1 MRELKL
7 VASVQDKG
15 VLHFMDA
22 LEAHGKAAESAFR
35 KFTSSM
41 QEVQRKSSAVTSK
54 VEVSAAD
61 LMAATSAR
69 QKATEDYLE
78 GYRKVGEAAESV
90 ADKEEGAAKRR
101 KTAAESVSSTTVR
114 ATNQLLAAQRDAALA
129 EAKLITD
136 KWERAKAIETAGHN
150 YRRQKLAGNNAAIAA
165 EEQRHVAEMAAIQLR
180 QEEAA
185 KKAAGV
191 VASASTVGVRA
202 AQEEEAATE
211 ARTRAYEEWL
221 QKVNST
227 PVFIAN
233 REKLANYGPIQGPPT
248 AAAAA
253 AQAEAAEKYRL
264 AQEARQQSERQT
276 TQIVERQVKRR
287 VEAKAEEYYEF
298 TAYDKELLKIT
309 RDTGMAKAHAEN
321 NQFDRDIERLRAQ
334 ANYKLTLA
342 KGDAEKTLRIQEWA
356 TERYLAIE
364 KRREQ
369 FSNTPFQKHLGVMT
383 QMMMK
388 MGMSAGQAGQAFQQ
402 AGFQVGDFATQVASG
417 QGFLRPFIQQG
428 TQLVSMFGPW
438 GAAIG
443 AAGAIVGAFAVY
455 MLKAKEGIDGL
466 TKAIKAA
473 DFISYGQQLEQY
485 AEVVRVTNAVTSQ
498 AVKQYDFYGV
508 AALSVAGSHQ
518 KATAEINE
526 ARKALEYIYGSVEKA
541 SEAYERLQSRTRK
554 GLEVEARI
562 SGLELGGES
571 VENAVKIQQERNKAA
586 LEELERG
593 FDAERAAVQ
602 RWERK
607 KDADGKKYV
616 ETEEQFLKRRDDEIA
631 RINSDSA
638 RSRELQEKIN
648 NDKIAKIRDD
658 AAKETQN
665 KIKEAAEA
673 LRTAEAQTQRMRIE
687 AQMVG
692 SARSIALLNA
702 EYDERVRAAK
712 ENAKVVAQ
720 IEQQRALAIEAIR
733 VGASR
738 REVEEHRK
746 IIEGQQA
753 MEQRRLEVLYAGNE
767 KELLAIRQQA
777 ESRRL
782 AEEYNAQLI
791 RDVQEG
797 NYDLMEAR
805 YAAYQDAL
813 TATAFIH
820 EQERQ
825 QLAVKTAEE
834 NAKKIV
840 AANEQIAASAFTIAG
855 NFADAFGFERAN
867 KFLGVLQKI
876 KTTMEAMAAI
886 QEALGVLRTLGQSF
900 NPLSFI
906 GLGGLMPVNERN
918 FYADGGRPPVGK
930 VSVVGERG
938 PELFIPDTAGTVY
951 SNEDSRRMLAR
962 AAAPVIP
969 ASIYQQAP
977 AAKPQA
983 SAPSVTVQGM
993 SVVVNVPEGATPK
1006 QAEELG
1012 AAAARGAASGIGY
1025 LAAQRSFLD
1034 TQRTAAYD
1042 RVFG

>member
-1 MRELKL
+1 MRELRL

-90 ADKEEGAAKRR
+90 ASKEEAASKRR

-114 ATNQLLAAQRDAALA
+114 ATNQILAAQRDAALA

-165 EEQRHVAEMAAIQLR
+165 EEQRHVAEMNAIRVR

-185 KKAAGV
+185 AKAAGV
-191 VASASTVGVRA
+191 VANASGVGVRA
-202 AQEEEAATE
+202 ANEEKAATE

-227 PVFIAN
+227 PVYIHN
-233 REKLANYGPIQGPPT
+233 REAELARDTTRVY
-248 AAAAA
+248 
-253 AQAEAAEKYRL
+253 
-264 AQEARQQSERQT
+264 ER
-276 TQIVERQVKRR
+276 
-287 VEAKAEEYYEF
+287 EAKKRVDIKDRERLQIAKLEYDQGMAIA
-298 TAYDKELLKIT
+298 TAY
-309 RDTGMAKAHAEN
+309 N
-321 NQFDRDIERLRAQ
+321 NQFNRFEAVEIAKTKYLKEQLKIRYADSERLDEM
-334 ANYKLTLA
+334 LA
-342 KGDAEKTLRIQEWA
+342 AVDKRLELRLGAIKTRR
-356 TERYLAIE
+356 ERYSE
-364 KRREQ
+364 
-369 FSNTPFQKHLGVMT
+369 TPFQTMLSQQQQSIAQTSAFVNMMGKLGL
-383 QMMMK
+383 
-388 MGMSAGQAGQAFQQ
+388 SSRQAGQAMTM
-402 AGFQVGDFATQVASG
+402 AGYQVGDFAVQVGSG
-417 QGFLRPFIQQG
+417 QGAMRAFLQQG
-428 TQLVSMFGPW
+428 TQLVQFFGPW
-438 GAAIG
+438 GSVIG
-443 AAGAIVGAFAVY
+443 AAGAVVGAFAIA
-455 MLKAKEGIDGL
+455 MLKAKEGGDQF
-466 TKAIKAA
+466 TKSLKSA
-473 DFISYGQQLEQY
+473 DFQSFSAQLETY
-485 AEVVRVTNAVTSQ
+485 AETVNVTAETVRVTNAVLSQ
-498 AVKQYDFYGV
+498 AVKQYDFYGI
-508 AALSVAGSHQ
+508 AALSVARGHQ
-518 KATAEINE
+518 KATNEINKS
-526 ARKALEYIYGSVEKA
+526 RKALEYIYGSVEKA
-541 SEAYERLQSRTRK
+541 REAYERLQSQTRK

-616 ETEEQFLKRRDDEIA
+616 ETEKQFLKRRDDEIA

-673 LRTAEAQTQRMRIE
+673 LRTAEAQTQRMRLE

-692 SARSIALLNA
+692 SAKAVALTNA

-712 ENAKVVAQ
+712 ENAAVIAQ
-720 IEQQRALAIEAIR
+720 IEQQRALALEAIR

-746 IIEGQQA
+746 IIDGQQA
-753 MEQRRLEVLYAGNE
+753 TEQRRLEVLYAGNE

-805 YAAYQDAL
+805 YAAHQDAL

-825 QLAVKTAEE
+825 QLATKTIEE

-886 QEALGVLRTLGQSF
+886 RQAVNALSLAGGTF
-900 NPLSFI
+900 NPLSLI
-906 GLGGLMPVNERN
+906 GLGGISALGEKD
-918 FYADGGRPPVGK
+918 FYANGGRPPVGK
-930 VSVVGERG
+930 LAVVGERG

-1025 LAAQRSFLD
+1025 LSTQRGFLD